1 MVQSNA
7 CPPSFAAAGLILIEG
22 WTLPSLK
29 APLLRRGS
37 SCAVGHGG
45 WPRCA
50 APTADTE
57 AVPSFV
63 GAGHWPARGRGTPQG
78 GFSRPLVN
86 SSSDPLLRVSR
97 TPSDFGWGRPL
108 GLPPG
113 FAPAITCSAKPGA
126 AVELQPP
133 QFSIW
138 PGPSGPDVIGESH
151 SDFARR
157 KCCKIQQVRVP
168 RNGGPGAD
176 SPCQGEMSRSDRGG
190 RVGEYG
196 HEVSIL
202 SRPPAILKVNCPEGA
217 REGGLGHWVLS
228 HRWESTSP
236 RRAKPSCNRRKGSI
250 TAPSSAPFGGTF
262 PPGGR
267 LKKSR
272 RRNLPHRS
280 RPTSIPCLPTLS
292 LPCKPTVSK
301 TKTAGW
307 WRAARPSARLT
318 GRR

>member
-1 MVQSNA
+1 M
-7 CPPSFAAAGLILIEG
+7 
-22 WTLPSLK
+22 
-29 APLLRRGS
+29 
-37 SCAVGHGG
+37 
-45 WPRCA
+45 
-50 APTADTE
+50 
-57 AVPSFV
+57 
-63 GAGHWPARGRGTPQG
+63 
-78 GFSRPLVN
+78 
-86 SSSDPLLRVSR
+86 
-97 TPSDFGWGRPL
+97 
-108 GLPPG
+108 
-113 FAPAITCSAKPGA
+113 
-126 AVELQPP
+126 ELQPP
-133 QFSIW
+133 QFSIR
-138 PGPSGPDVIGESH
+138 PGPGGPAGIETNH

-157 KCCKIQQVRVP
+157 KCCKIQQVRVH

-202 SRPPAILKVNCPEGA
+202 SRPPAIL
-217 REGGLGHWVLS
+217 WFLS
-228 HRWESTSP
+228 HRWERNSP

-250 TAPSSAPFGGTF
+250 AALSSAPFGGTF

-272 RRNLPHRS
+272 RRNPPHRS
-280 RPTSIPCLPTLS
+280 KPTSTHCPPTLS

-307 WRAARPSARLT
+307 WRADRPSARLT